1 MTEHVRS
8 YRQRCEDCGRVV
20 SIAPYCSSCGASLRD
35 DELTKQATDEASS
48 VLFDRWLCKAAE
60 NIEEWGVQD
69 EATLLLAIQ
78 EELGELT
85 QAHLEAKHE
94 DGRDSRVDE
103 ELDDLGA
110 LLLQL
115 HESRQR
121 GEPEREIKQ
130 AYRLACL
137 LTDAENLMSG
147 EADELACRRPH
158 PDEHLYHVEEGLRF
172 HANSIRESHEE
183 VISDV

>member
-1 MTEHVRS
+1 MTEHTRS
-8 YRQRCEDCGRVV
+8 YRKRCEDCGRVV
-20 SIAPYCSSCGASLRD
+20 SIRPYCSKCGARLLD
-35 DELTKQATDEASS
+35 DDTSQPVTPEASS
-48 VLFDRWLCKAAE
+48 VLFDRWMGQASE

-94 DGRDSRVDE
+94 DSRDSRVDE

-121 GEPEREIKQ
+121 DEPEPEVKQ

-147 EADELACRRPH
+147 EADELAYRRPH
-158 PDEHLYHVEEGLRF
+158 PDEHLYDVEEGLRF
-172 HANSIRESHEE
+172 SSNSIRESHEE